1 MTEPEPGSITFPDF
15 VKEGW
20 VKQQL
25 QISDADAGKIG
36 QALAADDHS
45 WDFVK
50 DQATFAEQFLEKFHH
65 DPGITNDCRRALGGK
80 NAAPIFRLPSDDEVK
95 APEDPSSA
103 RKCLGHFAACGRAAA
118 ERGDSKQAMEWAV
131 LELLEYGGIAED
143 AFQLAYDVQHLKK
156 YKQYVEAAFSV
167 HMRGYMLALLD
178 EGLNDAE
185 AEAEARSLLRKEYT
199 FGKLATLSEDL
210 SESES
215 PVEDLTK
222 VAEALADAA
231 RNAAAYEQISTA
243 PLGTE
248 SVVAMLK
255 ESMAIIEAHLEGSED
270 KDLFAQAEK
279 AKKLAAECPVHL
291 IDREI
296 VCEVR
301 KQAAETREKTLE
313 ASSAADTAAA
323 IPVKTLADAKKMAG
337 AFEGANKLAKEAC
350 AMAIKCAETIKKAK
364 ELQSN
369 EQTTRQL
376 FDKIATAFR
385 GAQAGA
391 SEEAKKS
398 AAAAKKAQDAAKEAA
413 RQLELAAAEAARKAK
428 EDAEARKKEKAA
440 AEAAAP
446 AAEAGDAA
454 GARAELLKQLE
465 KFGKKR
471 WDTNMSTQTLARLCD
486 RRKEVIG
493 QLWEAIEKEAE
504 DAVRRSEKFA
514 GQFRN
519 TMDARRRLDAVVRLI
534 GRGQQMDPRT
544 AKWFTDQIIEIS
556 KAAAAYAKAAQG
568 K

>member
-15 VKEGW
+15 VKEKW
-20 VKQQL
+20 VQSQL
-25 QISDADAGKIG
+25 QICDADAKKIG
-36 QALAADDHS
+36 QTLAAADHS

-50 DQATFAEQFLEKFHH
+50 DKATFAEQFLEKFCE
-65 DPGITNDCRRALGGK
+65 DPGVTHDCRKALGGK
-80 NAAPIFRLPSDDEVK
+80 DAAPIFKLPSDDEVK
-95 APEDPSSA
+95 GPAAGSSA

-118 ERGDSKQAMEWAV
+118 ERGDSKQAMEWAM
-131 LELLEYGGIAED
+131 LELLEYGGIAEE
-143 AFQLAYDVQHLKK
+143 AFQLAYDVQHLSK
-156 YKQYVEAAFSV
+156 YKGYVDAAFSV

-185 AEAEARSLLRKEYT
+185 SEAEARSLLRKEYT
-199 FGKLATLSEDL
+199 FGKLATLAEDL
-210 SESES
+210 SETDN
-215 PVEDLTK
+215 PIDDLTK

-248 SVVAMLK
+248 SVVALLK

-279 AKKLAAECPVHL
+279 AKTLAAECPVQL

-296 VCEVR
+296 VCQVR
-301 KQAAETREKTLE
+301 KLAAETREKTLE
-313 ASSAADTAAA
+313 ASSAADTAAS
-323 IPVKTLADAKKMAG
+323 IPVKTLADAKKMAS

-350 AMAIKCAETIKKAK
+350 AMAIKCAETIKSAK
-364 ELQSN
+364 GLESN
-369 EQTTRQL
+369 EQKTKEL
-376 FDKIATAFR
+376 FEKIAAAFR

-413 RQLELAAAEAARKAK
+413 RQLEMAAAEAAKKAK
-428 EDAEARKKEKAA
+428 EEAAAAKKEKKA
-440 AEAAAP
+440 AEAEP
-446 AAEAGDAA
+446 TAEAGDTA
-454 GARAELLKQLE
+454 GARAELLKQLK
-465 KFGKKR
+465 KFGSKR
-471 WDTNMSTQTLARLCD
+471 WDTNMATQTLARLCD

-493 QLWEAIEKEAE
+493 QLWEAVEKEA
-504 DAVRRSEKFA
+504 DDDLRRCEKFTE
-514 GQFRN
+514 QFRN

-556 KAAAAYAKAAQG
+556 KAAAAYVEAAKG

>member
-1 MTEPEPGSITFPDF
+1 MTEPEPGSISFPDF
-15 VKEGW
+15 VNEAW
-20 VKQQL
+20 VKSQL
-25 QISDADAGKIG
+25 RISNAEAEKIG

-50 DQATFAEQFLEKFHH
+50 DQATFAEQFLEQFRE
-65 DPGITNDCRRALGGK
+65 DPGVTSDCRRALGGK
-80 NAAPIFRLPSDDEVK
+80 NAAPIFKLPADDEVRP
-95 APEDPSSA
+95 PEDSSSA

-118 ERGDSKQAMEWAV
+118 ERGDTKQAMEWAT
-131 LELLEYGGIAED
+131 LELLEYGGIAEE
-143 AFQLAYDVQHLKK
+143 AFQLAYDVQQLKK
-156 YKQYVEAAFSV
+156 YKAYVDAAFSV

-178 EGLNDAE
+178 EGLNEAE

-199 FGKLATLSEDL
+199 FGKLATLAEDL
-210 SESES
+210 SETETPIES
-215 PVEDLTK
+215 LTK

-231 RNAAAYEQISTA
+231 RNAAAYEQISSA
-243 PLGTE
+243 PMGSE

-270 KDLFAQAEK
+270 KELFAQAEK
-279 AKKLAAECPVHL
+279 AKKLAAECKVHL

-301 KQAAETREKTLE
+301 KQAAATREKTLE
-313 ASSAADTAAA
+313 ASSAADTAAS

-364 ELQSN
+364 ALQSN
-369 EQTTRQL
+369 EQTTREL
-376 FDKIATAFR
+376 FEKIAAAFR

-413 RQLELAAAEAARKAK
+413 RQLELAAADAAKKAREEAA
-428 EDAEARKKEKAA
+428 ARKKEKDEEKEKPAA
-440 AEAAAP
+440 A
-446 AAEAGDAA
+446 AGDAVA
-454 GARAELLKQLE
+454 ARAELLKQLE
-465 KFGKKR
+465 KFGSKR
-471 WDTNMSTQTLARLCD
+471 WDTNMATQTLARLCD

-493 QLWEAIEKEAE
+493 QLWQAIEKEAD
-504 DAVRRSEKFA
+504 DAVRRSEKFTE
-514 GQFRN
+514 QFRN

-544 AKWFTDQIIEIS
+544 AKWFTDQIIEVS
-556 KAAAAYAKAAQG
+556 KAAAAYVKAAQG